1 MSAQAAASDPA
12 FNKQESAVSVGSVE
26 ESKNSHRLKRG
37 LSKNRIVDMLRR
49 TTTRSMRQDAGQREY
64 RVITAGE
71 DGMIYFW
78 NVACGYNANDL
89 SKVEMQD

>member
-1 MSAQAAASDPA
+1 
-12 FNKQESAVSVGSVE
+12 
-26 ESKNSHRLKRG
+26 
-37 LSKNRIVDMLRR
+37 MLRR

-89 SKVEMQD
+89 SRVEMQD

>member
-1 MSAQAAASDPA
+1 
-12 FNKQESAVSVGSVE
+12 
-26 ESKNSHRLKRG
+26 
-37 LSKNRIVDMLRR
+37 
-49 TTTRSMRQDAGQREY
+49 MRQDAGQREY

-89 SKVEMQD
+89 SKVEMQDQRNPMNLLVRV

>member
-1 MSAQAAASDPA
+1 M
-12 FNKQESAVSVGSVE
+12 GSVE
-26 ESKNSHRLKRG
+26 ESKTSQRARG
-37 LSKNRIVDMLRR
+37 FSKNRIVDMLRR
-49 TTTRSMRQDAGQREY
+49 TTTQSMRQDAGQREY
-64 RVITAGE
+64 RVISAGE